1 MSGTLSPFIAYPF
14 PSRIPENSAILLHEA
29 SPDKS
34 ISFIKIYFPVP
45 SGAGSAAVLLT
56 APPSTSG
63 SVCSSVS
70 SSLSDSDSLSVVD
83 SLSDSVSL
91 SVVDS
96 LSDSVSLSVVDS
108 LSDSVSLSVVDSLS
122 DSVSLSVS
130 FSSVSGVSGFTVSPV
145 TSFFSSAAV
154 VIAVYPSGTC
164 V

>member
-14 PSRIPENSAILLHEA
+14 PSRIPENSAILLQEA

-91 SVVDS
+91 SV
-96 LSDSVSLSVVDS
+96 
-108 LSDSVSLSVVDSLS
+108 
-122 DSVSLSVS
+122 S